1 MHELLTIYIVMLSVI
16 DTLFVQERGE
26 SMKEVKMF
34 KKSCLTLIAMLV
46 MLFAMSITASAETV
60 GVTGLTQT
68 DATKTG
74 ATVSWNPS
82 ASAYLV
88 YVNGQLV
95 SQQAETSYTVGLVTG
110 GAAEVVVIGYN
121 EPLEADA
128 ATIYNNAAQ
137 GAYGYGIV
145 TYACAVPGKPGNVA
159 NADYVDTFD
168 WRPNV
173 DNDVKIGWTCNKND
187 QYYADGWEA
196 AISTVDGKKKIKTLK
211 VSGVRS
217 TTINTTFSN
226 KAIKNKGF
234 SVKVRGYIQLDNGK
248 KYYGAWSSK
257 KVVIPQAKTSVKKKT
272 NSSVTVKW
280 GKIAKATKYEVY
292 VCKDVN
298 VSNPKFKK
306 VATVKGTSYVIKNI
320 KTYQKYGVY
329 IKAVTKYG
337 KKTYKSS
344 IAGYHSFQFTY

>member
-1 MHELLTIYIVMLSVI
+1 
-16 DTLFVQERGE
+16 
-26 SMKEVKMF
+26 MKEVKMI
-34 KKSCLTLIAMLV
+34 KKSCLTLMLMLV

-60 GVTGLTQT
+60 AVTGLTQT

-74 ATVSWNPS
+74 ATVQWNPS

-95 SQQAETSYTVGLVTG
+95 SQQAETSYKVTGLVAG
-110 GAAEVVVIGYN
+110 SYAEVVVIGYN

-145 TYACAVPGKPGNVA
+145 VGAYAVPGKPGNVA
-159 NADYVDTFD
+159 NADYIDTFD
-168 WRPNV
+168 WRPNA
-173 DNDVKIGWTCNKND
+173 DNSVKIGWTCNKND

-196 AISTVDGKKKIKTLK
+196 VISTVDGKKKLKTLK
-211 VSGVRS
+211 VTNPRS
-217 TTINTTFSN
+217 TTINTTFN
-226 KAIKNKGF
+226 IKSVKNTGF

-248 KYYGAWSSK
+248 KKYGAWSAN
-257 KVVIPQAKTSVKKKT
+257 KVVIPQAKTSIKRKSNT
-272 NSSVTVKW
+272 SVTLKW
-280 GKIAKATKYEVY
+280 TKIAKATKYEIY

-320 KTYQKYGVY
+320 KSYQTYGVY
-329 IKAVTKYG
+329 VKATVKYG

-344 IAGYHSFQFTY
+344 IAGYHSFRFTY

>member
-1 MHELLTIYIVMLSVI
+1 
-16 DTLFVQERGE
+16 
-26 SMKEVKMF
+26 MKQVKIF
-34 KKSCLTLIAMLV
+34 KKSCLTLMLMLV

-60 GVTGLTQT
+60 AVTGLTQT

-82 ASAYLV
+82 AQGYLV

-95 SQQAETSYTVGLVTG
+95 SQQAETSYKLSLVTG
-110 GAAEVVVIGYN
+110 GRAAVIVIGYN

-128 ATIYNNAAQ
+128 ATIYNNAMQ
-137 GAYGYGIV
+137 GAYGYDVGL
-145 TYACAVPGKPGNVA
+145 YAYAVPGKPGNVA
-159 NADYVDTFD
+159 NADYEATYD

-187 QYYADGWEA
+187 QYPADGWEA
-196 AISTVDGKKKIKTLK
+196 QISTVDGKKKLKTLK
-211 VSGVRS
+211 VSGVES
-217 TTINTTFSN
+217 ATINTTFNLKSV
-226 KAIKNKGF
+226 KNKGF

-248 KYYGAWSSK
+248 KKYGAWSAK
-257 KVVIPQAKTSVKKKT
+257 KVVIPQAKTSVTKKS

-280 GKIAKATKYEVY
+280 GKITNATKYDVY

-329 IKAVTKYG
+329 VRAQVKYG
-337 KKTYKSS
+337 KKTYKSAV
-344 IAGYHSFQFTY
+344 AGYHSFMFTPY

>member
-1 MHELLTIYIVMLSVI
+1 
-16 DTLFVQERGE
+16 
-26 SMKEVKMF
+26 MKEVKMF
-34 KKSCLTLIAMLV
+34 KKSCLTLMLMLV

-60 GVTGLTQT
+60 AVTGLTQT

-74 ATVSWNPS
+74 ATVEWNPS

-95 SQQAETSYTVGLVTG
+95 SQQAETSYKVGLVTG
-110 GAAEVVVIGYN
+110 GYAEVVVIGYN

-145 TYACAVPGKPGNVA
+145 VVACAVPGKPGNVA

-168 WRPNV
+168 WRPSV
-173 DNDVKIGWTCNKND
+173 DNSVKIGWTCNKND

-196 AISTVDGKKKIKTLK
+196 VISTVDGKKKLKTLK
-211 VSGVRS
+211 VTNPRS
-217 TTINTTFSN
+217 TTINTTFNLKSV
-226 KAIKNKGF
+226 KNKGF

-248 KYYGAWSSK
+248 KKYGAWSAK
-257 KVVIPQAKTSVKKKT
+257 KVVIPQAKTKVTRKSNT
-272 NSSVTVKW
+272 SVTVKW
-280 GKIAKATKYEVY
+280 DKITNATKYDIY

-320 KTYQKYGVY
+320 KSYSKYGVY
-329 IKAVTKYG
+329 VRAQVKYG
-337 KKTYKSS
+337 KKTYKSAV
-344 IAGYHSFQFTY
+344 AGYHSFMFTY